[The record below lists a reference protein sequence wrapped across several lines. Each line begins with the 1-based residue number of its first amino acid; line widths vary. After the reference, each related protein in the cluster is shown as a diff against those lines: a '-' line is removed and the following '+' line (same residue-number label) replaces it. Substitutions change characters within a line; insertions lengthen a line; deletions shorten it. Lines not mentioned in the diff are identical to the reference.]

1 MTKTDLQYFF
11 KRRMVEL
18 LHKDT
23 LDSYRVRVNNVM
35 TILIELDNVLENWMN
50 GNVKR
55 YETVAYCIQEC
66 KSLLDNDDCFEYDKT
81 ELTKSSLT
89 SLLDN
94 FISKSKSGEIDI
106 PSAKKLQFM
115 VQKCILFNE
124 GKYLNALLRQI
135 RMGMDIDEPIPDNE
149 FMSTLNKLDAYISAF
164 ACELLRL
171 GYSKIHLY
179 KFFVAFKENKGH
191 LSFQDAFEEMKKA
204 MTSLQLQEYVVVFKL
219 GFQSEERVLRASE
232 NISGLEESLPDE
244 LKNAIM
250 GRYVS
255 YKKEK
260 TNIRFVIMRKA
271 ALDSAMAAK
280 ICYDDLSKMFDLNLE
295 YTKEVDMPST
305 ALVFCKQQMRPGYR
319 VALEHI
325 YILDKG
331 SFVSDDENKSLPNAM
346 RNIDNNINIS
356 KDVKD
361 RIAVALRH
369 LRIGDHQIEIE
380 QQFIN
385 YWIAIE
391 FIFTS
396 PSSKE
401 STFERIKKYLPDILG
416 SGYIKRNCLY
426 LNEILRNSHAI
437 KADEYWWNKSD
448 DDREKL
454 IKSLSS
460 NILVQYRMRKMKSHL
475 RSNEAINKYIKNHR
489 NNLVQHLSRIYR
501 LRNELIHEAAIKQ
514 DIANVTSNL
523 RSYLV
528 YVLNQLI
535 DFFNNTNDICTARE
549 MEQFFWSYENKLAAV
564 VKSDSIDV
572 VMAIPIAVG
581 YVK

>member
-55 YETVAYCIQEC
+55 YETVSYCIQEC
-66 KSLLDNDDCFEYDKT
+66 KFLLENDDCFEYDET
-81 ELTKSSLT
+81 EVTKSTLT
-89 SLLDN
+89 QQFDK
-94 FISKSKSGEIDI
+94 FTSKSKSGEIDI
-106 PSAKKLQFM
+106 SSAKKLQFM
-115 VQKCILFNE
+115 VQKCILLNKN
-124 GKYLNALLRQI
+124 KYLDALLRQI
-135 RMGMDIDEPIPDNE
+135 KTEMDIDEPIPDDQ
-149 FMSTLNKLDAYISAF
+149 FMPTLNKLDTYISAF

-171 GYSKIHLY
+171 GHSKIHLY
-179 KFFVAFKENKGH
+179 KFFVAFKENKRH
-191 LSFQDAFEEMKKA
+191 LSFQDAFEEMKGA
-204 MTSLQLQEYVVVFKL
+204 MTSLQSEEYVVVFKL
-219 GFQSEERVLRASE
+219 GFQSEDRALRASE
-232 NISGLEESLPDE
+232 NIPGLKESLSDE
-244 LKNAIM
+244 LKNAIT
-250 GRYVS
+250 GRYLS

-260 TNIRFVIMRKA
+260 TNIRFVTMEKA

-280 ICYDDLSKMFDLNLE
+280 ICYDDLSNMFDLNLE
-295 YTKEVDMPST
+295 YTKEVDMPSI
-305 ALVFCKQQMRPGYR
+305 ALVFCKQQRRQGYN

-331 SFVSDDENKSLPNAM
+331 SFVSDDENKSLPDAM
-346 RNIDNNINIS
+346 RNIDNNTNIS
-356 KDVKD
+356 NDVKD
-361 RIAVALRH
+361 RISVALRH

-581 YVK
+581 YVN